1 MTPSLPELQRRFAA
15 ALIDAASDPAPGLA
29 IYRNAVFANYR
40 NALAATYR
48 VVRELTGAPF
58 FGAAVDAFALA
69 HPSTGGDLNVY
80 GSEFAAFLTTYPYA
94 RDLRYLPDVARLEW
108 AMDEAQRAADA
119 TGSAEA
125 TLAALGAIPAGDVAL
140 QRFNLDPSC
149 RLLRSQFP
157 VMRIWQVH
165 QAEFAGKPHV
175 AFDGPPDLLMVRR
188 EDGAVVVERL
198 PPGDFAWLDALQG
211 GADLT
216 RALEAAQTAD
226 ATFDLGTALRA
237 YLVDGTLTGI
247 AGH

>member
-1 MTPSLPELQRRFAA
+1 M
-15 ALIDAASDPAPGLA
+15 
-29 IYRNAVFANYR
+29 FANYR

-140 QRFNLDPSC
+140 QRFKLDPSC

-198 PPGDFAWLDALQG
+198 PPGDFALARRAPGWRRSDARAGG
-211 GADLT
+211 GADS
-216 RALEAAQTAD
+216 RR
-226 ATFDLGTALRA
+226 DLRSRHRVARIPRRWH
-237 YLVDGTLTGI
+237 VDGNRRPLTVI
-247 AGH
+247 AAAAD